1 MTSAARAATSDAAR
15 GRLARGV
22 DGEVVEGADS
32 RPLGAGLLDR
42 LVGLSAGLREAG
54 VAVSTAE
61 VVDAARALSEVEP
74 LSREQWR
81 AALAATACKR
91 PAWRPAFDALFDLW
105 FPPALGE
112 GVDPEPSVADDAAVL
127 GRSGPVADDPEAR
140 DALRAALLEALRD
153 GDDEALRRLA
163 RAAVARFGRADVQPG
178 RQSFFSYRALRAANP
193 TTLTSPLL
201 DGLLAGQERG
211 GLAEA
216 VARQTVAERQRRFQQ
231 MVEAEVRRRVAEER
245 GAEAV
250 ARTAVPELLETVDF
264 LRASR
269 PQMAALRREV
279 WPLARRLAT
288 RLTARRT
295 GDRGRLDVRRT
306 VRASLGSGGVPL
318 DVWHKPRKPHKPEL
332 VVLCDVSGSVASF
345 AHFTLLLTHALRDQF
360 TKVRAF
366 AFVDTTDEVTRF
378 LEPGGDVATG
388 LARMAAEAD
397 VVGHDG
403 HSDYGHAFEV
413 FVQRWPDAVGP
424 RTSLLVLGD
433 ARTNFRSP
441 GTRHLRQ
448 LATTARHAYWL
459 NPEPRSQWGSGDS
472 VAATYADVVDEMV
485 ECRTV
490 EQLAAFVERV
500 LPG

>member
-1 MTSAARAATSDAAR
+1 ML
-15 GRLARGV
+15 G
-22 DGEVVEGADS
+22 DGG
-32 RPLGAGLLDR
+32 
-42 LVGLSAGLREAG
+42 
-54 VAVSTAE
+54 
-61 VVDAARALSEVEP
+61 
-74 LSREQWR
+74 
-81 AALAATACKR
+81 
-91 PAWRPAFDALFDLW
+91 PAP
-105 FPPALGE
+105 
-112 GVDPEPSVADDAAVL
+112 
-127 GRSGPVADDPEAR
+127 DDPAAR

-153 GDDEALRRLA
+153 GDEEALRRLA
-163 RAAVARFGRADVQPG
+163 REAVVRFGRADVQPG

-201 DGLLAGQERG
+201 DGLLADQERG

-216 VARQTVAERQRRFQQ
+216 VARQTVAERLRRFQQ
-231 MVEAEVRRRVAEER
+231 LVEAEVRRRVAEDR
-245 GAEAV
+245 GVEAV

-288 RLTARRT
+288 RLTAKRRA

-306 VRASLGSGGVPL
+306 VRASLASGGVPL
-318 DVWHKPRKPHKPEL
+318 DVWHKPHKPHKPEL

-345 AHFTLLLTHALRDQF
+345 AHFTLLLAHALRDQF

-378 LEPGGDVATG
+378 LEPGGDVAAG
-388 LARMAAEAD
+388 LARMAGEAD
-397 VVGHDG
+397 VVAHDG

-413 FVQRWPDAVGP
+413 FARRYPDAVGP

-441 GTRHLRQ
+441 GDAAPEAAGRLGAARL
-448 LATTARHAYWL
+448 LAQPGAA
-459 NPEPRSQWGSGDS
+459 
-472 VAATYADVVDEMV
+472 VAVG
-485 ECRTV
+485 R
-490 EQLAAFVERV
+490 R
-500 LPG
+500 